1 MKENKIFSK
10 INELQKKCDAITSV
24 MQNLIHEIQKNASMA
39 GGTLTALQ
47 LHVGET
53 EWEKI
58 IEDLKDKEKRLL
70 TEKDV
75 EKGMEKRS

>member
-10 INELQKKCDAITSV
+10 INELQKKCDAITNV

-47 LHVGET
+47 LHV
-53 EWEKI
+53 
-58 IEDLKDKEKRLL
+58 KR
-70 TEKDV
+70 K
-75 EKGMEKRS
+75 